1 MAPDYCHI
9 LTSGGRPDIESV
21 EVAKTA
27 DWCYEDAGPSYGRSS
42 DRRELAVMDD
52 ALREVFFS
60 LGAEVAHGLELFGEG
75 EGLVCTQDDAAGWS
89 FWASD
94 P

>member
-1 MAPDYCHI
+1 
-9 LTSGGRPDIESV
+9 
-21 EVAKTA
+21 
-27 DWCYEDAGPSYGRSS
+27 
-42 DRRELAVMDD
+42 MDD